1 MSSIRLFNLTNYSII
16 LFYFECELAS
26 VDKYPLTSP
35 PQLFGLHKN
44 AEIGYNN
51 GMVKNILNNL
61 LAVQSMKGE
70 PLKSKN
76 SIHSD
81 CNVI

>member
-1 MSSIRLFNLTNYSII
+1 MFALFT
-16 LFYFECELAS
+16 FYVECALAS

-70 PLKSKN
+70 PISLMY
-76 SIHSD
+76 
-81 CNVI
+81 